1 MGEIVITKLLKR
13 KRRSKKTRVKI
24 KELQAYRLSVH
35 RTPKHMYAQIISPEN
50 DTIVSAST
58 LQEDIKKSL
67 KNGKTGNI
75 EAAEIVGKVIAQK
88 AKKAKIE
95 VVAFDRSGFMF
106 HGRVKALAEAARE
119 NGLKF

>member
-1 MGEIVITKLLKR
+1 MIPKLLKR
-13 KRRSKKTRVKI
+13 KRRYKKARAKI

-50 DTIVSAST
+50 ATLISVST
-58 LQEDIKKSL
+58 LQTEVKKSL

-75 EAAEIVGKVIAQK
+75 KAAEIVGKLIAKK

-95 VVAFDRSGFMF
+95 TVAFDRSGFMF

>member
-1 MGEIVITKLLKR
+1 MIPKLLKR
-13 KRRSKKTRVKI
+13 KRRYKKTRAKI
-24 KELQAYRLSVH
+24 RELQAYRLSVH

-50 DTIVSAST
+50 DTVVAVSTQQA
-58 LQEDIKKSL
+58 EIKKSL

-95 VVAFDRSGFMF
+95 TVAFDRSGFMF

>member
-1 MGEIVITKLLKR
+1 MQKLLKR
-13 KRRSKKTRVKI
+13 KRRYKKARAKI

-50 DTIVSAST
+50 ATLISVST
-58 LQEDIKKSL
+58 LQTEVKKSL

-75 EAAEIVGKVIAQK
+75 KAAEIVGKLIAKK

-95 VVAFDRSGFMF
+95 TVAFDRSGFMF